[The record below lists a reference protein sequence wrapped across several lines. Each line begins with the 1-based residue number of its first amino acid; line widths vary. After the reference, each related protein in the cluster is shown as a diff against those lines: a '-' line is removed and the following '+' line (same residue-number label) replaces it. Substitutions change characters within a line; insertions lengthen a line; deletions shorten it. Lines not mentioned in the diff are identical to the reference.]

1 MYLEETVDGYSCWI
15 RALKCKSVA
24 QEVIRAFDRKRDG
37 EWEPRKTITYAKP
50 KH

>member
-15 RALKCKSVA
+15 RALKRKSVA
-24 QEVIRAFDRKRDG
+24 QEVIRAFDRKRDR
-37 EWEPRKTITYAKP
+37 EWEPRKTIAYDEP